1 MCIETMS
8 REYKERGRRKEKWEG
23 GGGERWEGGGRREV
37 GGRRRGAVGGRN
49 VEEKCEHHSTSLLS
63 RYIFPMG
70 VTPAVEQATTQYTY
84 IHACMGG
91 DTCYIGPNI
100 VLPHRLCVF
109 HYYVSNGTLTA
120 GTWLPHCTRT

>member
-1 MCIETMS
+1 MGGG
-8 REYKERGRRKEKWEG
+8 ERWEG
-23 GGGERWEGGGRREV
+23 GGGERWEGGGRRGGREEEERWEGGGRREV
-37 GGRRRGAVGGRN
+37 GGRRRGAVGGRRRGAVGGRRN

-70 VTPAVEQATTQYTY
+70 VTTAVEQATPPYTY
-84 IHACMGG
+84 IHICMGG

-109 HYYVSNGTLTA
+109 H
-120 GTWLPHCTRT
+120 